1 MGRAVELAHVTVSPA
16 GKLGSATVA
25 LGGWSAMSH
34 PDLLRMPDG
43 SLRAFFGGIRS
54 TAPGETNSA
63 MNTATAPASG
73 ASWTLQLGKAA
84 QSTSACDELCRS
96 RSREGR
102 HTDLELGDDVR
113 ARFPL
118 RREPRG
124 SRPRDPAEQL
134 LPVPPRRH
142 GRRFQWPGVGRLHFE
157 RDGDAGG
164 VRQRDRPRWAR
175 GRRKLAPGSTQGK
188 SFVQEIGRTPIAGR
202 IGAAGVFL
210 AFGQRYPTFKTI
222 AVWRVDRGRGIGGAA
237 RPVRERR
244 TRAVAPA
251 DPAEAAADRVDEQ
264 GGLGPNDHVPGSGR
278 RRPGR
283 GRDGEGGRKDADHC
297 RERNCEPEAG
307 HAGARACDGVESRL
321 RVGVRARPLT
331 PFHALRAREG

>member
-1 MGRAVELAHVTVSPA
+1 
-16 GKLGSATVA
+16 
-25 LGGWSAMSH
+25 MSH

-175 GRRKLAPGSTQGK
+175 GREEARTRIDTGK
-188 SFVQEIGRTPIAGR
+188 ELRAGDR
-202 IGAAGVFL
+202 PHAD
-210 AFGQRYPTFKTI
+210 R
-222 AVWRVDRGRGIGGAA
+222 REDRRGRRLPRLRPTVSDLQDDRSLA
-237 RPVRERR
+237 RRQRARDRR
-244 TRAVAPA
+244 GRSTCSRTT
-251 DPAEAAADRVDEQ
+251 DTGCGTSR
-264 GGLGPNDHVPGSGR
+264 SGR
-278 RRPGR
+278 G
-283 GRDGEGGRKDADHC
+283 C
-297 RERNCEPEAG
+297 
-307 HAGARACDGVESRL
+307 S
-321 RVGVRARPLT
+321 
-331 PFHALRAREG
+331 